1 MKTANFGGRS
11 VQIVVG
17 YRNLPELTDMLKAF
31 SYRVLKDECLDL
43 PKKTFMKRTV
53 KLTKEQEHAYK
64 QMSQLALA
72 QFQGKL
78 MTTATVM
85 TQLMRLHQI
94 TCGHFTADDGTI
106 QDIKNN
112 RLDHL
117 ADLLDEVHGKVV
129 IWAHYQYDVET
140 LSLIHI
146 SEPTRPY

>member
-43 PKKTFMKRTV
+43 PKKTFM
-53 KLTKEQEHAYK
+53 
-64 QMSQLALA
+64 
-72 QFQGKL
+72 
-78 MTTATVM
+78 
-85 TQLMRLHQI
+85 
-94 TCGHFTADDGTI
+94 
-106 QDIKNN
+106 
-112 RLDHL
+112 
-117 ADLLDEVHGKVV
+117 
-129 IWAHYQYDVET
+129 